1 MDFLET
7 MPFYWYVVGASACLV
22 LIAIILYFVPGG
34 RLKIPAIASCILFS
48 FVGGVGVGVIAMYSI
63 GYHWKGPPRRMASES
78 PLPLGRGGGPA
89 VGGESKKSGGKKAGT
104 DVKGEAEKKEKNG
117 EH

>member
-48 FVGGVGVGVIAMYSI
+48 FVGGVGVGGHRHVFR
-63 GYHWKGPPRRMASES
+63 W
-78 PLPLGRGGGPA
+78 LPLERA
-89 VGGESKKSGGKKAGT
+89 TTQDGE
-104 DVKGEAEKKEKNG
+104 
-117 EH
+117 